1 MSTDRDPLELLP
13 GFIDPEPDPVVMHA
27 VIAQSR
33 EAFAN
38 RHGRARAVDGF
49 SLSRWLRRS
58 TAWVIA
64 AGALAASIAAVI
76 VVAPNFSRTATE
88 GHDMVAD
95 VSQEPQPSAPTLS
108 RGRDP
113 VTETVP
119 QDGGTRMGAQPTP
132 WAMPTAGAPSP
143 QVVSSFQ
150 GDGIVIGT
158 RLDATALEIYLPE
171 ISGEQTIDVQSVMPG
186 ETVEILSA
194 FATPDGAL
202 IAVQFRVND
211 VRFWRLY
218 SKLDGTFARDT
229 ERSKLVSDAPDKA
242 EVNRRLAAP

>member
-1 MSTDRDPLELLP
+1 M
-13 GFIDPEPDPVVMHA
+13 
-27 VIAQSR
+27 
-33 EAFAN
+33 
-38 RHGRARAVDGF
+38 
-49 SLSRWLRRS
+49 
-58 TAWVIA
+58 
-64 AGALAASIAAVI
+64 
-76 VVAPNFSRTATE
+76 
-88 GHDMVAD
+88 
-95 VSQEPQPSAPTLS
+95 
-108 RGRDP
+108 
-113 VTETVP
+113 
-119 QDGGTRMGAQPTP
+119 
-132 WAMPTAGAPSP
+132 
-143 QVVSSFQ
+143 SSFQ

-218 SKLDGTFARDT
+218 SKLDGTFARDP
-229 ERSKLVSDAPDKA
+229 ERSKLVSNAPDKA